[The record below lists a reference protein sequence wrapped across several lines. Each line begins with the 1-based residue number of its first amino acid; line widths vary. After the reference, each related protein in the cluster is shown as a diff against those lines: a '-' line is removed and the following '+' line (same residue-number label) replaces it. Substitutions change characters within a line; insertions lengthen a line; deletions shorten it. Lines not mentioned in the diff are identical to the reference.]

1 MFGLFNKESKPVQRE
16 IRQDIVGCTGKLPV
30 HPEFIKY
37 NIKTRDAIALDK
49 WIHEGVSLLNRR
61 YGDKWKHTFQE
72 SPIHKFVFTGREEYR
87 TITGVINPSQDSSG
101 RHYPFCCFTSIDNP
115 VYKDLQSLLVH
126 SYTDYYDSVINLM
139 IQDWT
144 GLSMSNVTNSIDSTK
159 QMSHNLTKGK
169 LLDNTIELLKSH
181 IMNDFW
187 KDLLPG
193 ADLEKRAAL
202 IKTTVSTL
210 QTVARRS
217 PSRVHWGIRLPLSSK
232 IDSTQYIAFWLQLCE
247 LVLSGRSWSAHYF
260 WNYPAPSFPARL
272 TIFFKPISASYFSQL
287 VDSSKQDNNVVDILS
302 EMESCKCDMTKMTH
316 LVNQDDSTLMDA
328 LHQWR
333 SQDVLM

>member
-1 MFGLFNKESKPVQRE
+1 MFGLFNKESKPTQRV
-16 IRQDIVGCTGKLPV
+16 IKQDIVGCTGKLPV

-61 YGDKWKHTFQE
+61 FGDKWKYSFSE

-101 RHYPFCCFTSIDNP
+101 RHYPFCGFTSIDNP
-115 VYKDLQSLLVH
+115 VYKSLQSLLVH
-126 SYTDYYDSVINLM
+126 SYSDYYDTVINLM
-139 IQDWT
+139 TQDWT
-144 GLSMSNVTNSIDSTK
+144 GLSMNNVTKSIDSTK
-159 QMSHNLTKGK
+159 QQNENITKGK

-181 IMNDFW
+181 IMVDFW
-187 KDLLPG
+187 NDLLPG
-193 ADLEKRAAL
+193 SSLEMRAAL

-232 IDSTQYIAFWLQLCE
+232 IESSHYITFWLQLCE
-247 LVLSGRSWSAHYF
+247 VILSGRTWSAHYF
-260 WNYPAPSFPARL
+260 WNYPAPNFPARL
-272 TIFFKPISASYFSQL
+272 TLFFKPVSASYFSHL
-287 VDSSKQDNNVVDILS
+287 VDSSKHDNNVVDILT
-302 EMESCKCDMTKMTH
+302 EMENCSCDMNKMSH
-316 LVNQDDSTLMDA
+316 LVNHDETTLMEA
-328 LHQWR
+328 LQQWR
-333 SQDVLM
+333 SQDVSR